1 MDSNILL
8 PRIKDTVDSTF
19 RTDKPKF
26 LGFLSLEEA
35 AFAQKYLENQNVR
48 YSFYG
53 GAENCERTYLG
64 CFPEWV
70 TEENFPITALTFKY
84 REVDVLR
91 HRDFLGS
98 LMALGL
104 KRETVG
110 DILIEKGR
118 AVVFLNSDIADF
130 VSKNLTKVGRVGV
143 IASFFDDKDL
153 PNRNTLLENSV
164 TVASLRLDCVVS
176 ALANCSRNSAVS
188 MIEGGLV
195 SVNSVITEKST
206 KLISQNDAIT
216 VRHTGKFIIASTEK
230 RTKKDRI
237 VLVYKSY

>member
-8 PRIKDTVDSTF
+8 PRIKDTVDSTL

-26 LGFLSLEEA
+26 LGFLSLEETILA
-35 AFAQKYLENQNVR
+35 RKYLENQNIK

-53 GAENCERTYLG
+53 GAQDSERTYLG

-70 TEENFPITALTFKY
+70 TNECFPITALTFTY
-84 REVDVLR
+84 REVDILH

-98 LMALGL
+98 LMALGI

-130 VSKNLTKVGRVGV
+130 VAKNLIKVGRVGV
-143 IASFFDDKDL
+143 TAKFCDNKDL
-153 PNRNTLLENSV
+153 PNRDKLLENTA
-164 TVASLRLDCVVS
+164 TVASLRLDCIVS
-176 ALANCSRNSAVS
+176 VLAKCSRNMAVS
-188 MIEGGLV
+188 MIENGLV
-195 SVNSVITEKST
+195 SVNSVLTEKNT
-206 KLISQNDAIT
+206 KVISNGDSISI
-216 VRHTGKFIIASTEK
+216 RHKGKFIITSSEK

>member
-1 MDSNILL
+1 MDANILL
-8 PRIKDTVDSTF
+8 PRIKDTVDSAF
-19 RTDKPKF
+19 RADKPKF

-35 AFAQKYLENQNVR
+35 AFAKKYLANQSIK
-48 YSFYG
+48 YSFFG
-53 GAENCERTYLG
+53 GAEDCERTYLG

-70 TEENFPITALTFKY
+70 TNVNFPITALTFTF
-84 REVDVLR
+84 REVDILH

-104 KRETVG
+104 KRETIG

-118 AVVFLNSDIADF
+118 AVVFLNSDISDF
-130 VSKNLTKVGRVGV
+130 VAKNLTKVGRVGV
-143 IASFFDDKDL
+143 TATFDNIKDL
-153 PNRNTLLENSV
+153 PNRDKLLENSV

-176 ALANCSRNSAVS
+176 ALANCSRNTAVS

-195 SVNSVITEKST
+195 SVNSVITEKVT
-206 KLISQNDAIT
+206 KLISQGDTIT

-237 VLVYKSY
+237 ILVYKSY